1 MSKGTMY
8 GLSGQTITVKRK
20 SGESDAYPWGYA
32 EQKAKVIGEY
42 PNYLVIEILPHRHPQ
57 GFGLSHPYRCT
68 ICKHDIQIGEMII
81 NGGAIK

>member
-1 MSKGTMY
+1 MSNGKMY

-42 PNYLVIEILPHRHPQ
+42 PNYLVIEILP
-57 GFGLSHPYRCT
+57 SCY
-68 ICKHDIQIGEMII
+68 ICRFVLQNSQSSAQKH
-81 NGGAIK
+81 